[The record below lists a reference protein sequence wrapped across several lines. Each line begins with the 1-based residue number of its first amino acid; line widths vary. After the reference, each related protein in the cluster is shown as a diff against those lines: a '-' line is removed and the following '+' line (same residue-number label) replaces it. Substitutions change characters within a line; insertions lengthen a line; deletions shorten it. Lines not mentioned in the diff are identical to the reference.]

1 MSTNSPDI
9 ELELQ
14 EIRGAIKAYI
24 HQNGDCVANALRV
37 KTLGES
43 AVDLDFSIRH
53 GGIHLHPDMDIL
65 KTMHEFV
72 GMYTFCRNQFYH
84 PDGWMSITLGYKST
98 DKRDSFK
105 VIACVYETPPQSD
118 SE

>member
-1 MSTNSPDI
+1 MSEHGSNLEV
-9 ELELQ
+9 ELE
-14 EIRGAIKAYI
+14 EIRVAIKTYI
-24 HQNGDCVANALRV
+24 HQNGECLANVLRV

-43 AVDLDFSIRH
+43 AVDLDFSIRN
-53 GGIHLHPDMDIL
+53 GGVYLHPDMDVL

-98 DKRDSFK
+98 DARDSFK
-105 VIACVYETPPQSD
+105 MIACVYETPPQSA
-118 SE
+118 